1 MKRRIIVFLCSVL
14 GVTAGILLAVTV
26 LSTYYYKNVFT
37 FGTWIN
43 GNYCTGMTAQEVSD
57 LLLEQYTYFE
67 YELTTMQQVLLEQ
80 EWMNSNLYNAQNTVS
95 IVRTLEDGY
104 ILVDETKNLLNQENA
119 IQLITDSIVNELTEI
134 DLRKECYIDIPYD
147 QNMLETIKK
156 WKGIE
161 SFQNFCMTYDF
172 GDRQELID
180 KSVVCDWIAL
190 DEDGYIIYDENN
202 FPVLDESMIEE
213 YVAYLGS
220 VYNTVGIERSF
231 HTTRGDVVKVADQRY
246 VMCITNRRTGYYE
259 VPIMQHL

>member
-1 MKRRIIVFLCSVL
+1 
-14 GVTAGILLAVTV
+14 
-26 LSTYYYKNVFT
+26 
-37 FGTWIN
+37 
-43 GNYCTGMTAQEVSD
+43 
-57 LLLEQYTYFE
+57 
-67 YELTTMQQVLLEQ
+67 
-80 EWMNSNLYNAQNTVS
+80 
-95 IVRTLEDGY
+95 
-104 ILVDETKNLLNQENA
+104 
-119 IQLITDSIVNELTEI
+119 
-134 DLRKECYIDIPYD
+134 
-147 QNMLETIKK
+147 
-156 WKGIE
+156 
-161 SFQNFCMTYDF
+161 MTYDF